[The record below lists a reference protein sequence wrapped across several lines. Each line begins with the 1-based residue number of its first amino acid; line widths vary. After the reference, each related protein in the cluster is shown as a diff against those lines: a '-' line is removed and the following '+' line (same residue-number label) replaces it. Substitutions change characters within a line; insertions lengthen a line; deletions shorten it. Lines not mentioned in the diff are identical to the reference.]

1 MLKKNLFYNILLS
14 GSQFIFPLV
23 TFPYASR
30 ILGPHGIGSINFI
43 DSFTQYFLL
52 LSVLGV
58 PIYGVREISRV
69 KDDVKQ
75 MNDVFNDIFFINIL
89 SAFFFSVV
97 YLIFAFSINSLF
109 MHLDLV
115 LIGISIIVANVF
127 SFEWFFQGTGNF
139 SYITKRTLF
148 VRLFSII
155 FLFIFLKEGS
165 PPKTYYLI
173 TASVFILNGISNV
186 FYISKFVK
194 FSSVNISLRKHIKP
208 LAILLSS
215 TLAINAYVLID
226 NMILGFFKGESAV
239 GFYSTAVRIVKMPL
253 VFIGAVSA
261 VIIPAISN
269 ARAEN
274 NLIKVKDLLRKS
286 FSYVVLLGVPVS
298 IGLIVCANFIIFLF
312 AGKQFSDSIMIL
324 KILSPSILIIGLSNM
339 FGLQVLTNFN
349 KERMLLKAVI
359 IAMIFSLILNI
370 FMIHEFSFIG
380 AAITNILTEILVTGL
395 CYLYAKRV
403 LDFTLNLSVFGSTLI
418 ISAFFFPIAYG
429 IRVLHLSF
437 VLQESLIIITCG
449 IFYVLTSLLIS
460 KDETILEI
468 KNRIFKAK

>member
-109 MHLDLV
+109 MHFDLV

-274 NLIKVKDLLRKS
+274 NLIKVKELLGKS

-349 KERMLLKAVI
+349 KERMLLRAVI

-403 LDFTLNLSVFGSTLI
+403 LDFTLNLSVFGSALI
-418 ISAFFFPIAYG
+418 ICVFFFPIAYG

-437 VLQESLIIITCG
+437 VLQESLIIIICG
-449 IFYVLTSLLIS
+449 IFYILTSLLIS